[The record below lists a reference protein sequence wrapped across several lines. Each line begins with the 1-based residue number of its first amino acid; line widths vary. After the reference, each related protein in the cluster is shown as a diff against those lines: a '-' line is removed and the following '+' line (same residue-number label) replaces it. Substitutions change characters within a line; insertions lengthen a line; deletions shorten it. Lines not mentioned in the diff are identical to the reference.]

1 MFTQD
6 FYLMTVRI
14 KAPDHPAF
22 ALKTENWG
30 IPNGWI

>member
-1 MFTQD
+1 MFTQV

-22 ALKTENWG
+22 AMKTAFY
-30 IPNGWI
+30 IRAMSA

>member
-6 FYLMTVRI
+6 FYLMTIRI
-14 KAPDHPAF
+14 KVPDHPAF
-22 ALKTENWG
+22 TVKAENWG